1 MKPEPEPTQASVS
14 EQRRA
19 VLLDKLQVLLEDFAH
34 LRAFDPEIEPVSTEW
49 LVRSYA
55 DDRR

>member
-1 MKPEPEPTQASVS
+1 MNQSPES

-19 VLLDKLQVLLEDFAH
+19 VLADKLKALLEEFAH
-34 LRAFDPEIEPVSTEW
+34 LRAFDRPEIEPVSTEW